1 MGIIIVG
8 RKAWIN
14 MRIICEQDILDEAVS
29 TVSRAVSSRS
39 SIPVLEGVCIK
50 ATEDGKVKLTGN
62 DMEIGIEAVIDAD
75 VMQAG
80 EIVINAKMLGS
91 IIRSLVSG
99 SKVSIETNE
108 KNQTLIKSGGAKFEI
123 AGVAAEEFPDLP
135 VVDPE
140 YTISVPAGILKDMIA
155 KTGFAVA
162 VTDNNPILTGCL
174 LEIKKSGLSMIALD
188 GYRMAMC
195 KTDMP
200 NDFEEKSMIIPEKS
214 LSELGRILN
223 DADEEISI
231 TATSRNA
238 IFMFDNCKLVTRLI
252 EGNYINYNSVIPK
265 DYSIE
270 FACPVS
276 QLRESIQRVSLIIL
290 NDVVKSPVRFNIGD
304 GNINISC
311 STSAGNVDDNIPVD
325 VNDCALEIG
334 FYNRYLLEAFRVIDA
349 ESVKLKFNTSTSPL
363 VITPENGDDFLYL
376 ILPLR
381 LHAE

>member
-1 MGIIIVG
+1 MGITIVG

-91 IIRSLVSG
+91 IIRSLASG

-270 FACPVS
+270 FTCPVS

>member
-270 FACPVS
+270 FTCPVS

>member
-214 LSELGRILN
+214 LSELGRILT

-270 FACPVS
+270 FTCPVS

>member
-1 MGIIIVG
+1 
-8 RKAWIN
+8 
-14 MRIICEQDILDEAVS
+14 MRILCEQDILDDAVS

-39 SIPVLEGVCIK
+39 SIPVLEGICIK
-50 ATEDGKVKLTGN
+50 ATEDGKIKLTGN
-62 DMEIGIEAVIDAD
+62 DMEIGIESVIDAE

-80 EIVINAKMLGS
+80 EIVINAKMLSS
-91 IIRSLVSG
+91 IIRSLVPG
-99 SKVSIETNE
+99 SKVSIETND

-123 AGVAAEEFPDLP
+123 AGVSADEFPDLP
-135 VVDPE
+135 IVDPD
-140 YTISVPAGILKDMIA
+140 YTISIPAGILKDMIA
-155 KTGFAVA
+155 KTGFSVA

-195 KTDMP
+195 KTEME

-214 LSELGRILN
+214 LSELGRILS
-223 DADEEISI
+223 DADEEIRI

-252 EGNYINYNSVIPK
+252 EGNYINYDSVIPK

-270 FACPVS
+270 LSCPTS

-349 ESVKLKFNTSTSPL
+349 ENVRLKFNTSTSPL
-363 VITPENGDDFLYL
+363 VITPEDGDDFLYL

>member
-1 MGIIIVG
+1 MWIIIVG
-8 RKAWIN
+8 RKVWIN

-123 AGVAAEEFPDLP
+123 AGVAADEFPDLP

-140 YTISVPAGILKDMIA
+140 YTISIPAGILKDMIA

-270 FACPVS
+270 FTCPVS

-290 NDVVKSPVRFNIGD
+290 NDVVKSPVRFNICD
-304 GNINISC
+304 GNNNISC

-325 VNDCALEIG
+325 VNDFALEIG

-363 VITPENGDDFLYL
+363 VITPEDGDDFLYL